1 MLTLPP
7 VMDHGSLPKRSGKLT
22 VGTNPYLNL
31 NIAII
36 NDAPI
41 DFLTATIVI
50 HLNVSSGGFA

>member
-7 VMDHGSLPKRSGKLT
+7 VMDHGLLPKHSGKLT

-36 NDAPI
+36 NDAP
-41 DFLTATIVI
+41 TE
-50 HLNVSSGGFA
+50 S